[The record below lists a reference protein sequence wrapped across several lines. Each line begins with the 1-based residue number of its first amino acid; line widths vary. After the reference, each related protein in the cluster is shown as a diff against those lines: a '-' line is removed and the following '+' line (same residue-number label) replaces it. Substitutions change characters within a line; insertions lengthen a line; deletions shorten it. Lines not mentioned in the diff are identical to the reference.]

1 MAAECLQQ
9 PEKSMRGRVPVL
21 LGMSPI
27 FQVVMSGRLDLNQ
40 QRAGRRSGSA
50 LGDCPAPD
58 AHLQPVVVGLFRQLV
73 QEGLES
79 HLQLFRGLEQLA
91 ERNVRITVQ

>member
-40 QRAGRRSGSA
+40 RLQAEEVA
-50 LGDCPAPD
+50 LLWETAP
-58 AHLQPVVVGLFRQLV
+58 PRMPIC
-73 QEGLES
+73 S
-79 HLQLFRGLEQLA
+79 PS
-91 ERNVRITVQ
+91 